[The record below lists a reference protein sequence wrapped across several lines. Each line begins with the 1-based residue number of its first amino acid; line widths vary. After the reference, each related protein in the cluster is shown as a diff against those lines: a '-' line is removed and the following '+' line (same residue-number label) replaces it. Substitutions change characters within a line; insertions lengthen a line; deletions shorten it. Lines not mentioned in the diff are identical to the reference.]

1 MGRSGAGLCGFDA
14 RHGLQRLMSSGISLV
29 VIGHLNL
36 VLGAIVH
43 GSVLRHVARP
53 NHTITSEYAVANII
67 AVVSGFLSIATGIVA
82 ILVSRNL
89 SHRPLFWVLLVVA
102 LANALISGACCV
114 GLAVAI
120 SLTVANGGRHL
131 LAGCNSSA
139 LPAETH
145 ITTNECPFDTTRI
158 YDTALVLW
166 LASLVMAAV
175 EAGLSA
181 WCCAALL
188 SLRGIGPCAASYK
201 VVLVRESSGSPFEL
215 QEPTPQKEAAEEGCG
230 GEPHHQLL
238 LEVAKRPS

>member
-1 MGRSGAGLCGFDA
+1 MGRSGAGRCGLDA
-14 RHGLQRLMSSGISLV
+14 RHGLQRLMSTGISLV

-53 NHTITSEYAVANII
+53 NHTITSEYAVANVIG
-67 AVVSGFLSIATGIVA
+67 VVSAFLSITTGIVA

-89 SHRPLFWVLLVVA
+89 SHRSLSWVLFVVA
-102 LANALISGACCV
+102 LANVLISGACCV
-114 GLAVAI
+114 GLAVAV
-120 SLTVANGGRHL
+120 SLTAANSGRHL

-145 ITTNECPFDTTRI
+145 ITSNECPFDTTRI
-158 YDTALVLW
+158 YDTALLLW
-166 LASLVMAAV
+166 LTSLVMAAM

-181 WCCAALL
+181 WCCVASL
-188 SLRGIGPCAASYK
+188 SLRGIGPCAASYQ
-201 VVLVRESSGSPFEL
+201 VVLL
-215 QEPTPQKEAAEEGCG
+215 QETVLQKVAAEEGCE

-238 LEVAKRPS
+238 VEVAQRHS

>member
-1 MGRSGAGLCGFDA
+1 MR
-14 RHGLQRLMSSGISLV
+14 SGISMV

-53 NHTITSEYAVANII
+53 NRAVTLEYAVANII

-89 SHRPLFWVLLVVA
+89 SHRPLGWVLLLVA

-114 GLAVAI
+114 GLVVAL
-120 SLTVANGGRHL
+120 SLTVASGGRHL
-131 LAGCNSSA
+131 LAGCNISV
-139 LPAETH
+139 LPAGSH
-145 ITTNECPFDTTRI
+145 IMTNECPFDTTRI

-166 LASLVMAAV
+166 LASVVMAAT

-181 WCCAALL
+181 WCCVASL
-188 SLRGIGPCAASYK
+188 SLRGICPCPAAYK
-201 VVLVRESSGSPFEL
+201 VVLVKETVP
-215 QEPTPQKEAAEEGCG
+215 QEEAAEEGCQ

-238 LEVAKRPS
+238 AEAAKRHS